1 MPFLTETLYRGHVH
15 RTPPTPDRRSL
26 MESRKLSP
34 VEARTPTNEEIAHLA
49 YSYWEARGRKH
60 GTALEDWLRA
70 EREIG
75 KRYQR

>member
-1 MPFLTETLYRGHVH
+1 
-15 RTPPTPDRRSL
+15 
-26 MESRKLSP
+26 MEPRKLSP

-60 GTALEDWLRA
+60 GAALEDWLRA
-70 EREIG
+70 ERELG